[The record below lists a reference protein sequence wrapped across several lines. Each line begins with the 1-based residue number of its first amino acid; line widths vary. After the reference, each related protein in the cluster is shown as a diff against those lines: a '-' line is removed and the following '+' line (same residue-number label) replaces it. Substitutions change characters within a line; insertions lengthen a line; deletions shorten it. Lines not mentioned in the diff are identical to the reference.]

1 MEADFL
7 AKLEATPQK
16 VLLQF
21 RRQEALIDPQDRPP
35 VPAWK
40 KIRGPPKSL
49 KEDEEHEPIRS
60 VLVRLL
66 KIQNSGNGSGVAE
79 QCIGKKASA
88 TQEIEAHETS
98 KTNAWFDI
106 EDVCKFFDEL
116 QVFYN
121 PEDLAFLETLTVV
134 KNAEEEAVVSEENYL
149 FVDSLDDIEVI
160 IDFHTAVCSVQ
171 TIFIPHA
178 NRERTILV
186 LGPME
191 TCMQVAVKEPLQNVH
206 NGCQFLDKFCDIAR
220 SFIDATEKSEST
232 ASRYGNAKNSFV
244 NFYEK
249 ILPQMPMRALERVIR
264 ENIAKLISKHSGNKD
279 PAGISD
285 AKFSWKV
292 LVLDP
297 NDELKV
303 GETRAEDESP
313 STEVPD
319 FQDDNELTYSVV
331 RGIVAY
337 QALFRGHFA
346 RRILRSANF
355 PLSEDCL
362 NETTDSE
369 KANLFRSI
377 QRQLGCR
384 CLPDDANFFT
394 RRLQTGTFSDI
405 SAKPVGCIW
414 SAPANYVQSATRK
427 QYLYPLFYQT
437 IHISE
442 ELTRFR
448 IHLKSDEGVA
458 RVIVID
464 NDSGCA
470 IESKKDYYFALEV
483 NRLGYCLLAYVLSED
498 QVDSNSNWQ
507 FSCLCE
513 GWRELNFPKM
523 HSSFAFWE
531 ANGVL
536 EADDDGLLFRFSLD
550 ITLRQVV
557 SLALKIGNP
566 TVSAR
571 LILRSSDGSELAN
584 AHEEPGGAYLMSALL
599 LGPDLNLEE
608 GGVAMK
614 CDSLGVRRE
623 DNKDAKATKALEGSD
638 NCEECKE
645 VCKELRCT

>member
-16 VLLQF
+16 VLLQS
-21 RRQEALIDPQDRPP
+21 RRQEAFIDPKDRPP

-66 KIQNSGNGSGVAE
+66 KNQNSGDGSGVAE
-79 QCIGKKASA
+79 QCIGKKGSA
-88 TQEIEAHETS
+88 TQEIEAHQTS
-98 KTNAWFDI
+98 KMNGWFDI

-134 KNAEEEAVVSEENYL
+134 KVSLKNAEEEAVVSEESYL

-171 TIFIPHA
+171 
-178 NRERTILV
+178 
-186 LGPME
+186 
-191 TCMQVAVKEPLQNVH
+191 
-206 NGCQFLDKFCDIAR
+206 
-220 SFIDATEKSEST
+220 
-232 ASRYGNAKNSFV
+232 
-244 NFYEK
+244 
-249 ILPQMPMRALERVIR
+249 
-264 ENIAKLISKHSGNKD
+264 
-279 PAGISD
+279 
-285 AKFSWKV
+285 
-292 LVLDP
+292 
-297 NDELKV
+297 
-303 GETRAEDESP
+303 AEDESP
-313 STEVPD
+313 STEVSN
-319 FQDDNELTYSVV
+319 FQDDNGLTYSVV

-355 PLSEDCL
+355 PLSAEKTEISDRPVSPDIQRTVRGLKYLLDCL

-377 QRQLGCR
+377 QRQFGCR

-394 RRLQTGTFSDI
+394 RRLQAGTFSDV

-414 SAPANYVQSATRK
+414 SAPANYVQPAIIK
-427 QYLYPLFYQT
+427 QCLYPLFYQT
-437 IHISE
+437 ILISE
-442 ELTRFR
+442 ELARFR

-470 IESKKDYYFALEV
+470 IESKKGYYFALEV

-498 QVDSNSNWQ
+498 QVNSNSNWQ

-513 GWRELNFPKM
+513 GWKELNFPKM
-523 HSSFAFWE
+523 YSSFAFWE

-536 EADDDGLLFRFSLD
+536 EAGDDGLLFRFSLD

-557 SLALKIGNP
+557 SLVLKIGNP
-566 TVSAR
+566 TIPAR

-584 AHEEPGGAYLMSALL
+584 AHEEPGGVYLMSALL
-599 LGPDLNLEE
+599 LGPDLKSEE
-608 GGVAMK
+608 GGIAMK
-614 CDSLGVRRE
+614 CDSLGVRQE
-623 DNKDAKATKALEGSD
+623 DNKDAKATKALEASD
-638 NCEECKE
+638 NYEECKK
-645 VCKELRCT
+645 VCKEGKCT